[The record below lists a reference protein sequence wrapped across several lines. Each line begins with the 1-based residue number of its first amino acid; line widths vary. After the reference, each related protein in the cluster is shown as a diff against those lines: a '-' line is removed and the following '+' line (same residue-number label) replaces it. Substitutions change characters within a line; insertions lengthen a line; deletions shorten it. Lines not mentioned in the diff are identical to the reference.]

1 MAELRTETER
11 RIAALRRQVD
21 VITEASQLT
30 THDDE
35 HDPEGATVG
44 FERAQV
50 HSLLAAARR
59 DLAAVDH
66 AERRVRAGT
75 YLTCERCG
83 GGIAEQR
90 MVALPTASTC
100 IDCASRPRR

>member
-1 MAELRTETER
+1 
-11 RIAALRRQVD
+11 
-21 VITEASQLT
+21 
-30 THDDE
+30 
-35 HDPEGATVG
+35 
-44 FERAQV
+44 
-50 HSLLAAARR
+50 
-59 DLAAVDH
+59 
-66 AERRVRAGT
+66 VRAGS